1 MHQETIRRQ
10 GYVDAHC
17 HVWEF
22 SLFNRFASLEKCA
35 NLEELV
41 ETLKSC
47 LINGWAVGVRFNQ
60 ESLVEKIIPERAFLD
75 RAFGTT
81 PVVIVRTCLHVVAA
95 NTAAMQRLGFF
106 AENGLFYEAKVFNLL
121 QTLVAKLDL
130 EPRDVLSQGLRELK
144 KLGFVQVIDMGMD
157 RQKLPFFEGLDEGVK
172 VDFYTV
178 DLGLLDDALGFKVF
192 LDGGLGA
199 RTAALT
205 EEYADDPGNYGLLN
219 HSDAGLLSLVE
230 RVHRKGKPIAAHAIG
245 DRAVDQFLRVV
256 RQSRHPLD
264 RLEHVQYAREDQLEA
279 LAELKIPV
287 CIQPVFSREISWAVG
302 RLGPERMQTA
312 YAWGLMRDKGI
323 RLLAGSDAPVD
334 HPDPR
339 EAAAAVAPLKGGH
352 HLDFEEV
359 LDLFARANREFYL
372 GNCLSR

>member
-1 MHQETIRRQ
+1 MYEETNRRL

-22 SLFNRFASLEKCA
+22 SLFNRFASLEKCS

-41 ETLKSC
+41 ETLKSR
-47 LINGWAVGVRFNQ
+47 LIGGWAVGVRFNQ
-60 ESLVEKIIPERAFLD
+60 ESLTEKIIPDRAFLD
-75 RAFGTT
+75 RAFGST
-81 PVVIVRTCLHVVAA
+81 PVVIVRTCLHLAAA
-95 NTAAMQRLGFF
+95 NTAAMEKLGLF
-106 AENGLFYEAKVFNLL
+106 AEDGLFYEARVFNLL
-121 QTLVAKLDL
+121 KTLVARINL
-130 EPRDVLSQGLRELK
+130 EPRDVLSAGLRELK
-144 KLGFVQVIDMGMD
+144 RLGFVQVIDMGMD
-157 RQKLPFFEGLDEGVK
+157 RQKLPFFKGLDAEVK

-178 DLGLLDDALGFKVF
+178 DLELLDEALGFKIF

-219 HSDAGLLSLVE
+219 HSDAGLLALVE
-230 RVHRKGKPIAAHAIG
+230 RVHRHGKPIAVHAIG
-245 DRAVDQFLRVV
+245 DRAVDQFLRIIKK
-256 RQSRHPLD
+256 SRHPLD
-264 RLEHVQYAREDQLEA
+264 RLEHVQYARPDQLDA
-279 LAELKIPV
+279 LAELDVSI
-287 CIQPVFSREISWAVG
+287 CIQPLFSREISWAIR
-302 RLGPERMQTA
+302 RLGPQRMHTA

-323 RLLAGSDAPVD
+323 RLLAGTDAPVE

-339 EAAAAVAPLKGGH
+339 EAAATVASLEGGH

-372 GNCLSR
+372 GNCFSR